1 MNTRPTLYT
10 QLQRYILPR
19 LLAALG
25 VVGVI
30 LCLCIFYVARD
41 QISTGQREDIEHL
54 KRDIN
59 IALNNT
65 TQLMEGIA
73 ANDLLINSII
83 DSQQREN
90 YLPVFFHSLRF
101 TPATEFSLG
110 LFEFDG
116 EPLITHN
123 WDNQIPDEL
132 EDIWKPKVLE
142 QSESFSLITESGIL
156 NATPVLIAGE
166 SEGALVNFTPSFQ
179 ALIYERDIPAYLLI
193 TNSQNK
199 ILYSNHLREFQVG
212 SIYDAGKYRH
222 WVSESTQWQGLTLI
236 SQAPALAAYSNVLW
250 LIPAILL
257 TLCMAIIVSFYASNR
272 AARLSASTLRYLHDD
287 VRDGIARRSPA
298 HEAGPVEASELNE
311 IRAAFNEL
319 ISNITSISLSNK
331 QFSNVIDSLEE
342 ILVVLDENNEVMLSN
357 RAYSQY
363 QLYYQLETEHLLHV
377 REVLNGKQKF
387 LLSDYASLSEGA
399 PVTINWTALPLFE
412 DNHNQ
417 ASTIL
422 VGNDVTQQRV
432 LEKRIH
438 VISHAIKAATVPIL
452 IADAKKPGYPAIYAN
467 PHLSQMTGFNEVEV
481 INQSGLLLRKLK
493 VEQGHVDRILT
504 ALGKGT
510 PCNETLQCALRN
522 QTQVYLQI
530 IITPVFTEKELTHF
544 VGFFQDV
551 TEREQA
557 QQFLEQARQRA
568 EESARLKSGFLASM
582 SHEVR
587 TPLHGVAGALQL
599 VSKTRLSKPQQHYV
613 DLADESIRNLQHIV
627 DDILDFSKIEAGQM
641 KLESVPFNLQLLV
654 ETLYE
659 QFSITSNEKGV
670 TLRLETTLHDHTMV
684 VGDPVRIRQVLS
696 NLLSNA
702 VKFTPSGS
710 IVIYLTLQESE
721 RNAWVISGAV
731 EDSGIGIDASNLDS
745 IFEVFSQEDI
755 STTRRFGGTGLGLS
769 ISRQLCRLMGG
780 DLTVTSEKGRGSRF
794 SFTFAAGIA
803 DTSVT
808 DSTQQEQPEQTGLVP
823 DIPQPAMKILIVED
837 NEINQLIAREHLSG
851 HKTLTAKNGVEAL
864 SALNRV
870 KLQFDLI
877 LMDCHMPQMDGFE
890 TTRRIRSGEA
900 GERYRDVPII
910 ALTANAMKGDR
921 ERCEAA
927 GMDDYISKP
936 FTAETLMSKVL
947 CHASFARPM
956 D

>member
-25 VVGVI
+25 VIGVI

-73 ANDLLINSII
+73 ANDLLINSLI

-179 ALIYERDIPAYLLI
+179 ALIYERDIPGYLLI

-199 ILYSNHLREFQVG
+199 ILYSNQSHEFQVG
-212 SIYDAGKYRH
+212 SIYDARKYRH

-287 VRDGIARRSPA
+287 VRDGIAMRSPA
-298 HEAGPVEASELNE
+298 HEAGPVEASELSE

-342 ILVVLDENNEVMLSN
+342 ILVVLDENNELMLSN

-387 LLSDYASLSEGA
+387 LLSYYASL
-399 PVTINWTALPLFE
+399 
-412 DNHNQ
+412 
-417 ASTIL
+417 
-422 VGNDVTQQRV
+422 
-432 LEKRIH
+432 
-438 VISHAIKAATVPIL
+438 
-452 IADAKKPGYPAIYAN
+452 
-467 PHLSQMTGFNEVEV
+467 
-481 INQSGLLLRKLK
+481 
-493 VEQGHVDRILT
+493 
-504 ALGKGT
+504 
-510 PCNETLQCALRN
+510 
-522 QTQVYLQI
+522 
-530 IITPVFTEKELTHF
+530 
-544 VGFFQDV
+544 
-551 TEREQA
+551 
-557 QQFLEQARQRA
+557 
-568 EESARLKSGFLASM
+568 
-582 SHEVR
+582 
-587 TPLHGVAGALQL
+587 
-599 VSKTRLSKPQQHYV
+599 
-613 DLADESIRNLQHIV
+613 
-627 DDILDFSKIEAGQM
+627 
-641 KLESVPFNLQLLV
+641 
-654 ETLYE
+654 
-659 QFSITSNEKGV
+659 
-670 TLRLETTLHDHTMV
+670 
-684 VGDPVRIRQVLS
+684 
-696 NLLSNA
+696 
-702 VKFTPSGS
+702 
-710 IVIYLTLQESE
+710 
-721 RNAWVISGAV
+721 
-731 EDSGIGIDASNLDS
+731 
-745 IFEVFSQEDI
+745 
-755 STTRRFGGTGLGLS
+755 
-769 ISRQLCRLMGG
+769 
-780 DLTVTSEKGRGSRF
+780 
-794 SFTFAAGIA
+794 
-803 DTSVT
+803 
-808 DSTQQEQPEQTGLVP
+808 
-823 DIPQPAMKILIVED
+823 
-837 NEINQLIAREHLSG
+837 
-851 HKTLTAKNGVEAL
+851 
-864 SALNRV
+864 
-870 KLQFDLI
+870 
-877 LMDCHMPQMDGFE
+877 
-890 TTRRIRSGEA
+890 
-900 GERYRDVPII
+900 
-910 ALTANAMKGDR
+910 R
-921 ERCEAA
+921 ER
-927 GMDDYISKP
+927 P
-936 FTAETLMSKVL
+936 L
-947 CHASFARPM
+947 
-956 D
+956 